1 MQTDM
6 DNSAT
11 IIIAEDNPRDLDY
24 LSNNLQGQHV
34 IRTVNGHEALAAALN
49 FDEPHVI
56 SDIQMPEM
64 NGVDFA
70 RELWQQRPMA
80 RIVFWSQ
87 YQDELYVRSLARL
100 IPPDTVYGYV
110 LKYNSAD
117 VIRKAIVAVFSDS
130 QCWIDPKVRN
140 IQARVQRPDSSLSD
154 AEYDVLIDIALGLT
168 DNAIARRRYLSRRG
182 VQNRLRSLYTKLGV
196 EHIHTPHYSITD
208 TVNMRTRAVSIALR
222 RGLVNNTVLEEEEKL
237 LEAWLVHQNQL

>member
-1 MQTDM
+1 M
-6 DNSAT
+6 DRGDS

-24 LSNNLQGQHV
+24 LCQHLPGQHL
-34 IRTVNGHEALAAALN
+34 IRTSSGRDALAAALK
-49 FDEPHVI
+49 FDEPHVV

-64 NGVDFA
+64 NGIDFA

-100 IPPDTVYGYV
+100 IPADTVYGYV

-117 VIRKAIVAVFSDS
+117 VIRKAISAVFNDS

-140 IQARVQRPDSSLSD
+140 IQARMQRPDSSLSD
-154 AEYDVLIDIALGLT
+154 AEYEVLIDIALGLT

-196 EHIHTPHYSITD
+196 EHVPTSHFSISD
-208 TVNMRTRAVSIALR
+208 TINLRTRAVAIALR
-222 RGLVNNTVLEEEEKL
+222 RGLINNTVLEEQERL
-237 LEAWLVHQNQL
+237 LETWLPHQNQP

>member
-1 MQTDM
+1 MSEAM
-6 DNSAT
+6 DKASP

-24 LSNNLQGQHV
+24 LCQNLPGEEI
-34 IRTVNGHEALAAALN
+34 IRTTNGREALNAALK
-49 FDEPHVI
+49 FDEPRVV
-56 SDIQMPEM
+56 SDIQMPEI
-64 NGVDFA
+64 NGIDFA

-87 YQDELYVRSLARL
+87 YEDELYVRSLSRF
-100 IPPDTVYGYV
+100 IPADTVYGYV

-117 VIRKAIVAVFSDS
+117 VIRKAIHAVFNDS

-140 IQARVQRPDSSLSD
+140 VQARMQRPDSSLSN
-154 AEYDVLIDIALGLT
+154 AEYEVLIDIALGLT

-196 EHIHTPHYSITD
+196 EHVETAHYSITD
-208 TVNMRTRAVSIALR
+208 TINMRTRAVAIALR
-222 RGLVNNTVLEEEEKL
+222 RGLLNNNVLEEQEEE
-237 LEAWLVHQNQL
+237 LEAWLRHQNHP

>member
-1 MQTDM
+1 M
-6 DNSAT
+6 DRGDS

-24 LSNNLQGQHV
+24 LCQHLPGQHL
-34 IRTVNGHEALAAALN
+34 IRTSSGRDALAAALK
-49 FDEPHVI
+49 FDEPHVV

-64 NGVDFA
+64 NGIDFA

-100 IPPDTVYGYV
+100 IPADTVYGYV

-117 VIRKAIVAVFSDS
+117 VIRKAISAVFNDS

-140 IQARVQRPDSSLSD
+140 IQARMQRPDSSLSD
-154 AEYDVLIDIALGLT
+154 AEYEVLIDIALGLT

-196 EHIHTPHYSITD
+196 EHVETAHYSITD
-208 TVNMRTRAVSIALR
+208 TINMRTRAVAIALR
-222 RGLVNNTVLEEEEKL
+222 RGLLNNNVLEEQEEE
-237 LEAWLVHQNQL
+237 LEAWLRHQNHP